1 MPIDDTSNK
10 EIVVH
15 PSDGSHTT
23 KFIAVFVVLALLV
36 IGEVYTLTQMSAM
49 RTSVDA
55 QQVAM
60 QKALSSQVEQQIST
74 KISALEASNA
84 QQLQAVKEDLD
95 NAAKRMG
102 RNGVEL
108 RRARAM
114 VEQLQ
119 TSQQQQAEEL
129 KQQIAQ
135 KADQQQVGALSQD
148 LNSQKTDLDTTKK
161 TVSSISNDL
170 GMARSEL
177 GNLIARNHQDIE
189 YLRKMGERDYFEF
202 TLQRNQPQKIANV
215 ELILKKTNV
224 KRHRFDVALV
234 ADEMQVDKK
243 GRTVN
248 EPVVFY
254 LGGSKKPYEL
264 VVNSVQSNV
273 VKGYV
278 STPKGAVEV
287 ATRSEGSR

>member
-1 MPIDDTSNK
+1 MPIDDTSSK

-60 QKALSSQVEQQIST
+60 QKALSAQVEQQIST

-108 RRARAM
+108 RRARTM

-202 TLQRNQPQKIANV
+202 TLARNQPQKVANV

-224 KRHRFDVALV
+224 KHHRFDMALV
-234 ADEMQVDKK
+234 ADEMQIDKK
-243 GRTVN
+243 GRTAN
-248 EPVVFY
+248 EPVIFY

-264 VVNSVQSNV
+264 VVNSVQSNQ